1 MIRGMLEPHLRNE
14 ANATQTEIGVTFFIQ
29 GGIYMISNPIAGI
42 VI

>member
-14 ANATQTEIGVTFFIQ
+14 ANATQTEVGVTFFIQ